1 MPILISFDNQTK
13 DSHQCKTL
21 WQGFPNCNHCQYWY
35 HLATRLEIQSNV
47 KHPNKFR
54 NANNCNHCQYWYHLA
69 TRLKI
74 HINVKHPNKFR
85 KANNCN
91 QCQSRVV
98 AGLECR
104 LAQRVES
111 HLLSNLYQPPNF
123 TMTPS
128 VGQQT
133 IGEKSF
139 GAYQTSLPAGK
150 QLHTKSK
157 MRRFPV
163 LSGFQAQA
171 DYRGYTSETTE
182 EKPTSKRKR

>member
-1 MPILISFDNQTK
+1 MVI
-13 DSHQCKTL
+13 
-21 WQGFPNCNHCQYWY
+21 QGCQK
-35 HLATRLEIQSNV
+35 LSLQVQQVPQVLQVPGTSGTI
-47 KHPNKFR
+47 
-54 NANNCNHCQYWYHLA
+54 
-69 TRLKI
+69 T
-74 HINVKHPNKFR
+74 
-85 KANNCN
+85 
-91 QCQSRVV
+91 
-98 AGLECR
+98 
-104 LAQRVES
+104 

-182 EKPTSKRKR
+182 EKLTSKRKRQEKADGVL